1 MRQFC
6 LHDWQAH
13 ICRLKPSAVSW
24 FLVFDT
30 CGLPGL
36 TELQRYF
43 QVSPKLLGF
52 EEACSGLESVVLCV
66 ASRALRN
73 LATSDLLQ
81 GYSWSRMFAPGKS
94 MQADLHAHRIPYILI
109 IHSLPIVFV
118 LFLLLYFRIGS
129 VSPDL
134 NV

>member
-1 MRQFC
+1 MRPS
-6 LHDWQAH
+6 
-13 ICRLKPSAVSW
+13 RLNGTAEVLPSVSK
-24 FLVFDT
+24 VA
-30 CGLPGL
+30 
-36 TELQRYF
+36 E
-43 QVSPKLLGF
+43 F
-52 EEACSGLESVVLCV
+52 EEACSCLESVVLCV

-94 MQADLHAHRIPYILI
+94 MQANLHAHRIPYILI